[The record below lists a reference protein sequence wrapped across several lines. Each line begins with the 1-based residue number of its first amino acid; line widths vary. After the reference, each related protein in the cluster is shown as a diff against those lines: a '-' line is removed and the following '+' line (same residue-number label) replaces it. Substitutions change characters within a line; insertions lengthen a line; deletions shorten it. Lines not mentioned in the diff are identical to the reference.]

1 MSFTLT
7 ASELDD
13 IRSSYEEE
21 LAGLTFNSKP
31 VINML
36 TTIAQENMNAA
47 AVICKTIEDRIHSVS
62 SPTQR
67 SRTVE

>member
-1 MSFTLT
+1 MSRGLS
-7 ASELDD
+7 ASELED

-31 VINML
+31 IINML

-47 AVICKTIEDRIHSVS
+47 AVLCKTVEDRVHTVS
-62 SPTQR
+62 PPR
-67 SRTVE
+67 KIRL